1 MVLPDRFLSGEAI
14 FFFDGNEVV
23 KQMLYSE
30 FEAVLDGV
38 VGIPEFSG
46 RHYKAA
52 YIVIESVLNA
62 HTIVLFEVTFDKKG
76 QVPDSWNIPLRKLA
90 KEGVNGPD
98 FGGGTIN
105 IMTRRSCT
113 DSYYKP
119 MLWEPHSKQKGCL
132 RRIYDLV
139 KENRLGLYKGESQG
153 RRGSARYDNTPL
165 RDFHADGAELV
176 SDQHKNS
183 VENIQSMLSHKYEK
197 KIVSLKDEH
206 QKAIT
211 DLEQQHR
218 EQIEIVSDKYRAKF
232 ERELDWAREE
242 FTGELDVKQL
252 ELHYSQEN
260 EKQLQQEVDRAEAS
274 ISDAQEQFLS
284 QLMKAGIELT
294 VSHLGSGSYNL
305 ESHQV
310 KEYLENPT
318 RFWAARQGVTEIHYE
333 AWYNY
338 QQNPVCQMGA
348 STGCLCGVKLER
360 INCAA
365 DFVMGES
372 DLCAK
377 HRRAKN

>member
-1 MVLPDRFLSGEAI
+1 MVLPDRFLSDEAI
-14 FFFDGNEVV
+14 FFFDGNEIV

-30 FEAVLDGV
+30 FEAVLDRV

-52 YIVIESVLNA
+52 YVVIESVLNV
-62 HTIVLFEVTFDKKG
+62 HSIVLFEVIFDEEG
-76 QVPDSWNIPLRKLA
+76 QVPDSWNIPLRDLSK
-90 KEGVNGPD
+90 KGVNGPD

-105 IMTRRSCT
+105 IMTRRSCV

-132 RRIYDLV
+132 KRIYDSV
-139 KENRLGLYKGESQG
+139 RENRLGIYDGDSQ
-153 RRGSARYDNTPL
+153 RLREPARYDNTPL
-165 RDFHADGAELV
+165 RDFHADGAELA
-176 SDQHKNS
+176 SDQRINS

-197 KIVSLKDEH
+197 KIFSLKDEH

-232 ERELDWAREE
+232 ERELDWAREA

-252 ELHYSQEN
+252 ELHYSQES
-260 EKQLQQEVDRAEAS
+260 EKQLQQEIERAEAS
-274 ISDAQEQFLS
+274 ISDAQEHFLS
-284 QLMKAGIELT
+284 QLMKSGIELV
-294 VSHLGSGSYNL
+294 VSHIGSGVYNL

-333 AWYNY
+333 AWHNY

-348 STGCLCGVKLER
+348 STGCLCGIKLER

-365 DFVMGES
+365 DFVIGES
-372 DLCAK
+372 DMCAK
-377 HRRAKN
+377 HRRAKS